1 MDAEPTISKTLVLL
15 LITAMVLSVIV
26 FGSR

>member
-26 FGSR
+26 FGLR